1 MSSEVWLAIMQFF
14 LVVCFASCVFG
25 CWSLS
30 PADHFPN
37 IIPLQLLMMSLRRT
51 LYFTVGWDQWKDC
64 TPWIHGMIFQSSK
77 SHGWMDCAQICTWLM
92 VFWEYWMRVHFCHT
106 AHFNLPTNGIK
117 ARHDSSTGWGSG
129 KRKRVKDGLTAMQLA
144 FNAGEH
150 HHGGQFGWTHRK

>member
-1 MSSEVWLAIMQFF
+1 MRFF
-14 LVVCFASCVFG
+14 CCLLCKLFFG
-25 CWSLS
+25 VEPS

-37 IIPLQLLMMSLRRT
+37 IIPLHLLMMSLRRT
-51 LYFTVGWDQWKDC
+51 LHCWVMINGRIV
-64 TPWIHGMIFQSSK
+64 PHGIIFQSSK

-129 KRKRVKDGLTAMQLA
+129 KRKYVKDGLTAMQLA

-150 HHGGQFGWTHRK
+150 HHGGQFGWTHSKLFGCHLDRY